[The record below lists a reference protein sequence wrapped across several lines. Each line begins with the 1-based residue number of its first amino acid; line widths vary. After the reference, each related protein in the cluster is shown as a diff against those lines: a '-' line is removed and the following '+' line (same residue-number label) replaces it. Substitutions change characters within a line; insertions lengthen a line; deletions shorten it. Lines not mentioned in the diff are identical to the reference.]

1 MADTSETVLNRI
13 QIDINSTV
21 AMAEFVEI
29 AFGRVSCGA
38 GMDKSTSLEM
48 AGAIRELVLN
58 AMRHGNELNPTKRV
72 VVDIKCEGDHIS
84 VSIQDEG
91 KVLDPTLMSDLFSGK
106 NLIDSRKTGVSLVK
120 EFVDDIDY
128 SFDPSFGTKVTITKR
143 SDTN

>member
-29 AFGRVSCGA
+29 VFYRVSCGA

-48 AGAIRELVLN
+48 AGAVRELVLN
-58 AMRHGNELNPTKRV
+58 AMRHGNELNPTKRI
-72 VVDIKCEGDHIS
+72 VVDIECEESHIS

-91 KVLDPTLMSDLFSGK
+91 KGIDPKLMSELFPGE
-106 NLIDSRKTGVSLVK
+106 NLIGSRETGVSLVK
-120 EFVDDIDY
+120 EFVDDIHY
-128 SFDPSFGTKVTITKR
+128 SFDPSSGTKVTITKR